1 MTLKN
6 EKELSLSTKIAQAL
20 HYNDPDTD
28 PSFHQLSTRLLI
40 HAMKTMNPVRLI
52 GIGEMGIRPLK

>member
-20 HYNDPDTD
+20 HYNDPDTGSVIPPIEHTATYSRD
-28 PSFHQLSTRLLI
+28 ENYEPRKI
-40 HAMKTMNPVRLI
+40 
-52 GIGEMGIRPLK
+52 